1 MRTYTN
7 NAHIQHLDHHLLNKL
22 HVCNPATIGGREGAT
37 RGREGGSYE
46 RQGGRELRE
55 GGREGATRGR
65 EGGSYEREGGRE
77 GGRGWHMDT
86 RSNTQTTTNTDTFA
100 YWPIRTRG
108 GGVASGITR
117 LSTFTMSPCSV
128 CVCLCC
134 YEFHPF
140 GSTHTP
146 HARTLTRSLAPTLT
160 RTHVERH
167 ACTRARKR
175 AYLPTEI

>member
-7 NAHIQHLDHHLLNKL
+7 NAHLQHLDHHLLSKL
-22 HVCNPATIGGREGAT
+22 HVCNRATIG
-37 RGREGGSYE
+37 
-46 RQGGRELRE
+46 
-55 GGREGATRGR
+55 
-65 EGGSYEREGGRE
+65 REGGRE